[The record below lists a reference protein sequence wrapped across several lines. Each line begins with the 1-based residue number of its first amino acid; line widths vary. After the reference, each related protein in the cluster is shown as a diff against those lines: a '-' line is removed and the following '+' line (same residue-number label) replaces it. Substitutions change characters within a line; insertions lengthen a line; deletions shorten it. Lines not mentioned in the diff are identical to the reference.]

1 MRGKQERKTATE
13 VKSMDYETIEY
24 EVVEEGIGVLSL
36 NRPRKYNSVN
46 HQMMEELEAFWKERL
61 YDLDTHV
68 IILRGNGEKG
78 FCAGLDM
85 KEVMKTGPEMNVHQ
99 HYRFQARL
107 GRLTMAMRQAPQPI
121 ICLVHGAAA
130 GLGFSFALASDVR
143 VISKDVRFSAAYI
156 NIGLGGADM
165 ACSYFLPRLIG
176 AGRAYEFMLTGNFM
190 SAEEAFSLGLASRL
204 VERETLMETG
214 LEMAR
219 TMNSKN
225 PMGLRLT
232 KEAINMNLDAGG
244 LEQALNMEDR
254 NQTLLLARG
263 MLGKGEKTSRYF

>member
-1 MRGKQERKTATE
+1 MN
-13 VKSMDYETIEY
+13 YETIEY
-24 EVVEEGIGVLSL
+24 ESKDEGIGILSL
-36 NRPRKYNSVN
+36 NRPRRYNSVS

-68 IILRGNGEKG
+68 IILKGNGERG

-85 KEVMKTGPEMNVHQ
+85 KENVKMAPDMNTDQ
-99 HYRFQARL
+99 FYRFQARL
-107 GRLTMAMRQAPQPI
+107 ARLNLAMRQAPQPI
-121 ICLVHGAAA
+121 ICAVHGAAA

-143 VISKDVRFSAAYI
+143 VITRDARFSAAYI

-165 ACSYFLPRLIG
+165 ACSYFLPRLMG

-190 SAEEAFSLGLASRL
+190 SAVEAMALGLVSRI
-204 VERETLMETG
+204 VERDKLMETA
-214 LEMAR
+214 LDLASA
-219 TMNSKN
+219 MNTKN

-254 NQTLLLARG
+254 NQVLLVARA

>member
-1 MRGKQERKTATE
+1 ME
-13 VKSMDYETIEY
+13 YETIEY
-24 EVVEEGIGVLSL
+24 DVKEEGIGILSL
-36 NRPRKYNSVN
+36 NRPRRYNSVS
-46 HQMMEELEAFWKERL
+46 HQMMEELETFWKERL

-68 IILRGNGEKG
+68 LILKGNGDRG

-85 KEVMKTGPEMNVHQ
+85 KENVKMAPDMNTDQ
-99 HYRFQARL
+99 FYRFQARL
-107 GRLTMAMRQAPQPI
+107 ARLNLAMRQAPQPI
-121 ICLVHGAAA
+121 ICAVHGAAA

-143 VISKDVRFSAAYI
+143 VITRDARFSAAYI

-165 ACSYFLPRLIG
+165 ACSYFLPRLMG

-190 SAEEAFSLGLASRL
+190 SAEEAMALGLVSRI
-204 VERETLMETG
+204 VERDKLMETA
-214 LEMAR
+214 LDLAS
-219 TMNSKN
+219 TMNTKN

-254 NQTLLLARG
+254 NQVLLVARA

>member
-1 MRGKQERKTATE
+1 
-13 VKSMDYETIEY
+13 MDYETIEY
-24 EVVEEGIGVLSL
+24 EVKEEGIGILSL

-46 HQMMEELEAFWKERL
+46 HQMMEELESFWKERL

-68 IILRGNGEKG
+68 IILIGKGERG

-85 KEVMKTGPEMNVHQ
+85 KETMKTAPDMNVDQ
-99 HYRFQARL
+99 FYRFQARL
-107 GRLTMAMRQAPQPI
+107 ARLTLAMRRVPQPI
-121 ICLVHGAAA
+121 ICAVHGAGA

-143 VISKDVRFSAAYI
+143 VITQDARFSAAYI

-176 AGRAYEFMLTGNFM
+176 AGRAYEFMLTGNFI
-190 SAEEAFSLGLASRL
+190 SAEEAMSLGLASRL
-204 VERETLMETG
+204 VERDEIMETA
-214 LEMAR
+214 LDLAR

-254 NQTLLLARG
+254 NQTLLVARQII
-263 MLGKGEKTSRYF
+263 GKGGKSSRYF

>member
-1 MRGKQERKTATE
+1 
-13 VKSMDYETIEY
+13 MDYEAIEY
-24 EVVEEGIGVLSL
+24 ESKDEGIGILSL
-36 NRPRKYNSVN
+36 NRPRRYNSVS
-46 HQMMEELEAFWKERL
+46 HRMMEELEAFWKERL

-68 IILRGNGEKG
+68 IILKGNGEKG

-85 KEVMKTGPEMNVHQ
+85 KENVKMAPDMNTDQ
-99 HYRFQARL
+99 FYRFQARL
-107 GRLTMAMRQAPQPI
+107 ARLNLAMRQAPQPI
-121 ICLVHGAAA
+121 ICAVHGAAA

-143 VISKDVRFSAAYI
+143 VITHDARFSVAYI

-190 SAEEAFSLGLASRL
+190 SPEDAMALGLVSRV
-204 VERETLMETG
+204 VERDKLMETA
-214 LEMAR
+214 LEIAE

-254 NQTLLLARG
+254 NQILLVARS
-263 MLGKGEKTSRYF
+263 MLGKEEKTSRYF

>member
-1 MRGKQERKTATE
+1 
-13 VKSMDYETIEY
+13 MDYETIEY
-24 EVVEEGIGVLSL
+24 EVKDDGIGILSL
-36 NRPRKYNSVN
+36 NRPRRYNSVS
-46 HQMMEELEAFWKERL
+46 HQMMEELEVFWKERL

-68 IILRGNGEKG
+68 IVLRGKGDKG

-85 KEVMKTGPEMNVHQ
+85 KENKKMAPAMNTAQ
-99 HYRFQARL
+99 FYRFQARL
-107 GRLTMAMRQAPQPI
+107 ARLNLAMRQAPQPI
-121 ICLVHGAAA
+121 ICAVHGAAA

-143 VISKDVRFSAAYI
+143 VITHDARFSAAYI

-190 SAEEAFSLGLASRL
+190 SAEDAMALGLVSRV
-204 VERETLMETG
+204 VERDKLMETA
-214 LEMAR
+214 LEIAV

-254 NQTLLLARG
+254 NQILLVARS
-263 MLGKGEKTSRYF
+263 MLGKEEKTSRYF

>member
-1 MRGKQERKTATE
+1 ME
-13 VKSMDYETIEY
+13 YETIEY
-24 EVVEEGIGVLSL
+24 EIPEEGIGILSL
-36 NRPRKYNSVN
+36 NRPRRYNSVN
-46 HQMMEELEAFWKERL
+46 HRMAEELEAFWRERR
-61 YDLDTHV
+61 YDLDTRV
-68 IILRGNGEKG
+68 LILKGNGKRG

-85 KEVMKTGPEMNVHQ
+85 KETMKMAPDMNTDKYFNNQ
-99 HYRFQARL
+99 HRL
-107 GRLTMAMRQAPQPI
+107 ARLTMAMRQAPQPI
-121 ICLVHGAAA
+121 VCAVHGAAV

-143 VISKDVRFSAAYI
+143 VITTDARFSAAYI

-190 SAEEAFSLGLASRL
+190 TAGEATDLGLISRL
-204 VERETLMETG
+204 VESDQLLDTA
-214 LEMAR
+214 LELAR

-254 NQTLLLARG
+254 NQVLLIARG
-263 MLGKGEKTSRYF
+263 MLGQGEKASKYF

>member
-1 MRGKQERKTATE
+1 
-13 VKSMDYETIEY
+13 MDYETIEY
-24 EVVEEGIGVLSL
+24 DVKEEGIGILSL
-36 NRPRKYNSVN
+36 NRPRRYNSVS

-68 IILRGNGEKG
+68 LILKGNGDRG

-85 KEVMKTGPEMNVHQ
+85 KENVKMAPDMNTDQ
-99 HYRFQARL
+99 FYRFQARL
-107 GRLTMAMRQAPQPI
+107 ARLNLAMRQAPQPI
-121 ICLVHGAAA
+121 ICAVHGAAA

-143 VISKDVRFSAAYI
+143 VITRDARFSAAYI

-165 ACSYFLPRLIG
+165 ACSYFLPRLMG

-190 SAEEAFSLGLASRL
+190 SAEEAMALGLVSRI
-204 VERETLMETG
+204 VERDKLMETA
-214 LEMAR
+214 LDLAS
-219 TMNSKN
+219 TMNTKN

-254 NQTLLLARG
+254 NQVLLVARA

>member
-1 MRGKQERKTATE
+1 LRM
-13 VKSMDYETIEY
+13 SYETVEY
-24 EVVEEGIGVLSL
+24 DILEEGIGVISL
-36 NRPRKYNSVN
+36 NRPRRYNSVN
-46 HQMMEELEAFWKERL
+46 QQMMEELESFWRERL

-68 IILRGNGEKG
+68 IILKGHGEKH

-85 KEVMKTGPEMNVHQ
+85 KEAMKITPSMNTEAF
-99 HYRFQARL
+99 YRFQARL
-107 GRLTMAMRQAPQPI
+107 ARLNLAMRQAPQPI
-121 ICLVHGAAA
+121 VCAVHGAAV

-143 VISKDVRFSAAYI
+143 VISRDARFSAAYI
-156 NIGLGGADM
+156 NVGLGGADM

-176 AGRAYEFMLTGNFM
+176 AGRAYELMLTGNFI
-190 SAEEAFSLGLASRL
+190 SADEAMSLGLISRL
-204 VERETLMETG
+204 VEREELMDTAIE
-214 LEMAR
+214 LAR

-244 LEQALNMEDR
+244 IEQALNVEDR

-263 MLGKGEKTSRYF
+263 MIGKTKKASKYF